1 MHHQTSRDEAWHHRG
16 CWLRHKH
23 QQGALGERAA
33 AAAAAAEPT
42 NQRNS
47 VATAGN
53 GSRASSVHVA
63 GRGWGRG
70 WGEGGRHGHACRH
83 RPRPSG
89 WVGGDS
95 SGACSAGTG
104 GACSVAET
112 GAGGLGACCAA
123 LATVCGVA
131 AVAGCSVCR
140 VGARPGVDQVGS
152 GGGAGV
158 EHGAGGPGAGSRQ
171 AGQAKT
177 KAAPPRPAGGK
188 PGEASIQRSRK
199 RHRKQ
204 KLQNCGTRGSQVI
217 PQPSTNLAQ
226 PCLTSEC

>member
-1 MHHQTSRDEAWHHRG
+1 MAPQRLLVETQASAG
-16 CWLRHKH
+16 CVGRACGGG
-23 QQGALGERAA
+23 GARRRQSPPINATRWQRRATGLGPAVC
-33 AAAAAAEPT
+33 T
-42 NQRNS
+42 WQRLG
-47 VATAGN
+47 V
-53 GSRASSVHVA
+53 R
-63 GRGWGRG
+63 
-70 WGEGGRHGHACRH
+70 GGRHGHACRH

-177 KAAPPRPAGGK
+177 KAAPPRPAGGEAWGSK
-188 PGEASIQRSRK
+188 NPTAAEKASEAKVAKKLRHQGFPGD
-199 RHRKQ
+199 
-204 KLQNCGTRGSQVI
+204 
-217 PQPSTNLAQ
+217 PSTQ
-226 PCLTSEC
+226 Y